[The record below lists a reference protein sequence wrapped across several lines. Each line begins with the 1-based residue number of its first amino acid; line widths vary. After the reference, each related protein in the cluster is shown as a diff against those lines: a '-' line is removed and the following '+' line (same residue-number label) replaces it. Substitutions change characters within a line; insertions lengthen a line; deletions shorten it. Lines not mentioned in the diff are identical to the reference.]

1 MSLPWRFSIRDSTVK
16 TAAAPS
22 RSPSED
28 SHHQKH
34 TSTRH
39 PGTDETSQQPPET
52 PGSSGGRRQQKPGGP
67 SSCSLRPPITR
78 PSSGPPLSGYHLGA
92 KPGGLCFGGEV
103 CSRSSPR
110 APHLPAPGLRGAAS
124 PSPPPCRAA
133 GPRSCLFFFF
143 LPFCSTATAA
153 AAGGGCKETDRAKAG
168 GTHELVC
175 RYSKVSCARF
185 RLL

>member
-143 LPFCSTATAA
+143 CLSAPPRRLQLRVVAA
-153 AAGGGCKETDRAKAG
+153 KRQTEPRQAVLTSWCAGTR
-168 GTHELVC
+168 
-175 RYSKVSCARF
+175 R
-185 RLL
+185 